1 MMIETSNKAKKM
13 ISYKR
18 VEFKEKLD
26 LNELR
31 QMKQQLKAALVMA
44 YPGYYGLGTWEPAR
58 QIA

>member
-1 MMIETSNKAKKM
+1 MIETSNKAKKM

-31 QMKQQLKAALVMA
+31 QMK
-44 YPGYYGLGTWEPAR
+44 
-58 QIA
+58 